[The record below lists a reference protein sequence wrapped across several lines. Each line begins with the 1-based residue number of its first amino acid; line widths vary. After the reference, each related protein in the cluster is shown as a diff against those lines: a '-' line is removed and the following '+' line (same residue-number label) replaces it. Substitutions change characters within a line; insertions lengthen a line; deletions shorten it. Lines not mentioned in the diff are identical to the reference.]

1 MKKAVYFFCP
11 DPALDEVASGVL
23 AALKD
28 TLPLSESGLVV
39 DGMPA
44 YTFTDAAVNRF
55 DFVSCAYYF
64 SHRYETYLPMA
75 NKNFADYDAAGYIN
89 WHGGANAPDK
99 VLTVHTIGNVTTG
112 HFAPSDPVFLRN
124 LAVAIER
131 GRVDAGLDDFSTHT
145 EATHW
150 SGAIHGSDPALIEA
164 FPVPIFDIEI
174 GSEPETLKNRAAA
187 GVLANALL
195 HVFDQDDRPKVILCL
210 GGIHF
215 DDTYSKALLQQ
226 ELPISIGHFLPTVWL
241 VGGDYTGQRGLD
253 FLSHALE
260 TVRGGVDAIVYNDN
274 MKKPVKDCVREFA
287 ARTGLPLLKHRRLHT
302 PLDIDWGAAQ

>member
-1 MKKAVYFFCP
+1 M
-11 DPALDEVASGVL
+11 
-23 AALKD
+23 
-28 TLPLSESGLVV
+28 
-39 DGMPA
+39 
-44 YTFTDAAVNRF
+44 
-55 DFVSCAYYF
+55 
-64 SHRYETYLPMA
+64 
-75 NKNFADYDAAGYIN
+75 
-89 WHGGANAPDK
+89 
-99 VLTVHTIGNVTTG
+99 
-112 HFAPSDPVFLRN
+112 
-124 LAVAIER
+124 
-131 GRVDAGLDDFSTHT
+131 
-145 EATHW
+145 
-150 SGAIHGSDPALIEA
+150 
-164 FPVPIFDIEI
+164 PIFDIEI

-195 HVFDQDDRPKVILCL
+195 RVFDQDDRPKVILCL